1 MTYDYNKSTAIIIG
15 MTDTDEKVTAA
26 SGRISTQEGTALSI
40 WEKSQDK
47 EKNANL
53 IGKVTASGHTSTVE
67 HTYFQL
73 AFQNVTAVVE
83 QFIIEFRLASY
94 TVKSRRY
101 VNFSD
106 AGFYVP
112 EFDNDEIKKSYKEH
126 MSKMFALYDELCANG
141 VLREDARFV
150 LPYCLYS
157 NFFCSVNGREFL
169 NMLTAMICGRG
180 AKYPEIKKL
189 GLELYEQAVEKAP
202 GIMSSFNMNKTV
214 KDAPDLSF
222 IDVKPEHS
230 NKQTELLSYTPNAAK
245 CVARNALISNKNYS
259 TEQIEKIIADDEMTE
274 KIVEAVVKCKR
285 PRALECVNYTFRF
298 NNVSLSCITHFAR
311 HRIQSIEIPELT
323 KTDRTSYIIPP
334 VLKDKPQLLEKYKNA
349 FAETAKEYER
359 LKNLGVKEE
368 LLVYYQLSGNTLD
381 IVTTMNARQLL
392 LFLRL
397 RSCTRAQWEIQEY
410 AVEALKNLRRVEPSI
425 FKFYG
430 PSCFVESCPEGRMTC
445 GRAAEIKEK
454 FTDLSL

>member
-1 MTYDYNKSTAIIIG
+1 MAYDYNKSQALIIG

-40 WEKSQDK
+40 WDKSQDK

-112 EFDNDEIKKSYKEH
+112 EFQDAEIEASYKAH
-126 MSKMFALYDELCANG
+126 MSKMFALYDELCENG

-189 GLELYEQAVEKAP
+189 GLELYEQAMEKAP
-202 GIMSSFNMNKTV
+202 GIMSSFKMDKAVN
-214 KDAPDLSF
+214 DAPDLSF
-222 IDVKPEHS
+222 IDVKPQHTS
-230 NKQTELLSYTPNAAK
+230 TPVELLAYTPDAAK
-245 CVARNALISNKNYS
+245 CVARNALISGKNLA
-259 TEQIEKIIADDEMTE
+259 TEQIEAIISDEDTTK

-285 PRALECVNYTFRF
+285 PRPLECVNYTLRF

-311 HRIQSIEIPELT
+311 HRIQSIEIPELI
-323 KTDRTSYIIPP
+323 KTDRMSYIIPP
-334 VLKDKPQLLEKYKNA
+334 VLKDKPELLAKYENA
-349 FAETAKEYER
+349 FKETAAEYVR
-359 LKNLGVKEE
+359 LKNLGVPEE

-381 IVTTMNARQLL
+381 IVTTMNARQLM
-392 LFLRL
+392 LFMRL

-410 AVEALKNLRRVEPSI
+410 AVDALKKLRAIEPLI
-425 FKFYG
+425 FNFYG
-430 PSCFVESCPEGRMTC
+430 PSCFVSACPEGRMTC
-445 GRAAEIKEK
+445 GRTAEIKEK
-454 FTDLSL
+454 FSNLK